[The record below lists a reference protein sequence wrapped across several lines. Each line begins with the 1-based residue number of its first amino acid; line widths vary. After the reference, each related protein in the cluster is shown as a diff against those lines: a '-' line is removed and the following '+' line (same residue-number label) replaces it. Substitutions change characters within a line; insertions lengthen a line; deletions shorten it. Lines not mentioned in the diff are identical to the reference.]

1 MPLGQIDIKNISVK
15 EKAIWYLKDKVT
27 KLKKLVAAIWRINI
41 QGKEMTRKRQDV
53 NFDLCVKIKD
63 RDILNYFTARRN

>member
-15 EKAIWYLKDKVT
+15 EEAIWYLKESDKI
-27 KLKKLVAAIWRINI
+27 KKLVAAIWRINI